1 MTKVELLKSAIDLYD
16 GKVLSSADGEHWLI
30 QFSSKYHLL
39 YIGTINELLKQLDAL
54 HSYDLLNQYAMKS
67 LSIAPENAR
76 AYYWLVRALK
86 EQGLDEL
93 AANELHQ
100 AKQHLMEDEYSELLA
115 SLAEST
121 K

>member
-1 MTKVELLKSAIDLYD
+1 M
-16 GKVLSSADGEHWLI
+16 
-30 QFSSKYHLL
+30 
-39 YIGTINELLKQLDAL
+39 
-54 HSYDLLNQYAMKS
+54 
-67 LSIAPENAR
+67 
-76 AYYWLVRALK
+76 
-86 EQGLDEL
+86 DEL

>member
-1 MTKVELLKSAIDLYD
+1 
-16 GKVLSSADGEHWLI
+16 
-30 QFSSKYHLL
+30 
-39 YIGTINELLKQLDAL
+39 
-54 HSYDLLNQYAMKS
+54 MKS

-86 EQGLDEL
+86 EQELDEL